1 MAFIK
6 YTSGNVKL
14 IKENICCN
22 CDSDEHQIN
31 FRYLEED
38 GLDEL
43 VYMTVHLKHEHNLF
57 KRLIKAIKYFFGYK
71 SKFGN
76 FDEIILDKDKCK
88 RIINF
93 LEINLK

>member
-6 YTSGNVKL
+6 YTSGPVNI
-14 IKENICCN
+14 IKENVCCT

-31 FRYLEED
+31 FRYFEEED
-38 GLDEL
+38 LDNL
-43 VYMTVHLKHEHNLF
+43 VYVSIHLKPESNVF
-57 KRLIKAIKYFFGYK
+57 KRFLKSVKYFFGYT

-76 FDEIILDKDKCK
+76 FDEVILDKEKCN

-93 LEINLK
+93 LERGCK